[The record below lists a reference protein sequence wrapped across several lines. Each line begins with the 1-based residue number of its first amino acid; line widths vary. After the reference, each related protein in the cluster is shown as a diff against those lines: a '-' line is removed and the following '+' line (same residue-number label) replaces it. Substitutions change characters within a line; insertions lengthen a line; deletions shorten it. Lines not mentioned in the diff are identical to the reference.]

1 MPNFVR
7 VDSKPFH
14 RDTYIGPEQD
24 EEAESSLPKA
34 PEERDMGIKLRV
46 ENTIRWRWVKDD
58 YGEDVSVVFVILS
71 FTFLMYTFPFHLR
84 SDVNPMLAS
93 SNGRTAP

>member
-24 EEAESSLPKA
+24 EDAESSLPKA

-58 YGEDVSVVFVILS
+58 YGEDVSTMFIILS
-71 FTFLMYTFPFHLR
+71 LPISCITILFTPAA
-84 SDVNPMLAS
+84 AS
-93 SNGRTAP
+93 IKCSRH